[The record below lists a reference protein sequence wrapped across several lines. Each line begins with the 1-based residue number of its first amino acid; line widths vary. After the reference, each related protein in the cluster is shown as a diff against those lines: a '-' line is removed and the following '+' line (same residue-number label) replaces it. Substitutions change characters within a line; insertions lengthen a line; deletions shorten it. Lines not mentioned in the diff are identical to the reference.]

1 MFQRHEVIFLSALLE
16 LRDLSIGLKT
26 EKNLYNITDNIN
38 LSINRKETFGIVG
51 ESGCGKSLTAL
62 SIMGLLLTPPLMV
75 TNGQIIFDDK
85 QDLLKLTESEMQNI
99 RGKEISMIFQEPM
112 TALDPL
118 FTIGE
123 QIAEAVYLHRDLN
136 KKETTDLCIEMLRKV
151 GIPRPDEIMN
161 EYPHELSGGMLQRV
175 MIGIAMIC
183 NPKLL
188 IADEPTTA
196 LDVTIQAQ
204 ILDLM
209 NNLKETN
216 DTSILMITHDL
227 GVIAE
232 TCDRVA
238 VFYAGQ
244 VVEEAAVNDIFHATM
259 HPYTEGLLKSVT
271 SIDDRNKELYSIK
284 GMVPSVSEI
293 PDGCRFA
300 DRCDKVKPICRKKT
314 PHLININN
322 NHKCRCWLYEKEEMT
337 NA

>member
-1 MFQRHEVIFLSALLE
+1 MSTLLE

-38 LSINRKETFGIVG
+38 LSVNRKETFGIVG

-75 TNGQIIFDDK
+75 TNGQIIFNDK

-123 QIAEAVYLHRDLN
+123 QIAEAVNLHSDLN
-136 KKETTDLCIEMLRKV
+136 KKETTNLCIEMLRKV

-244 VVEEAAVNDIFHATM
+244 VVEEAVVNDIFHATM

-300 DRCDKVKPICRKKT
+300 DRCDKVKPICREKT
-314 PHLININN
+314 PHLVNINN
-322 NHKCRCWLYEKEEMT
+322 NHKCRCWLYEKEETT

>member
-1 MFQRHEVIFLSALLE
+1 
-16 LRDLSIGLKT
+16 
-26 EKNLYNITDNIN
+26 
-38 LSINRKETFGIVG
+38 
-51 ESGCGKSLTAL
+51 
-62 SIMGLLLTPPLMV
+62 MGLLLTPPLMV
-75 TNGQIIFDDK
+75 TNGQIIFEDK
-85 QDLLKLTESEMQNI
+85 QDLLKLPESEMQKI
-99 RGKEISMIFQEPM
+99 RGKDISMIFQEPM

-123 QIAEAVYLHRDLN
+123 QIAETVNLHSDLS
-136 KKETTDLCIEMLRKV
+136 KKDTTELCIEMLRKV
-151 GIPRPDEIMN
+151 GIPRPSEIMN

-209 NNLKETN
+209 NNLKVTN

-238 VFYAGQ
+238 VLYAGQ
-244 VVEEAAVNDIFHATM
+244 VVEEAVVNDIFHDTM

-271 SIDDRNKELYSIK
+271 SIDDRNKKLYSIK

-293 PDGCRFA
+293 PKGCRFA
-300 DRCDKVKPICRKKT
+300 DRCDMVKPICREKT
-314 PHLININN
+314 PHLIDINS
-322 NHKCRCWLYEKEEMT
+322 NHKCRCWLYEKEET
-337 NA
+337 ANG